1 MSDWVEV
8 ARTSEFEGTDRKM
21 VDLGGHHQ
29 IGIYKLP
36 DGYYA
41 VSVWCSHQK
50 ASMFH
55 GEITDHQIECP
66 LHGARFCLKTG
77 RNLSLPAVRPIRRYD
92 LKLDGDRILVRV

>member
-92 LKLDGDRILVRV
+92 LKLDGDRILVRI